1 MRNGL
6 TGRNSHR
13 HSFFGLVYDSFL
25 ESIELVISALQRTQ
39 YDPHVAS
46 AHRFEMLFFLVW
58 TAEGTCRDDD
68 FLSVA
73 PPPFRRRTRTAYSAL
88 PGINRRGQAQVN
100 GHEGQAEEPKRECNC
115 DEELD
120 EHVCSW
126 ADVMSHY
133 VQRQT

>member
-1 MRNGL
+1 MI
-6 TGRNSHR
+6 
-13 HSFFGLVYDSFL
+13 SFL
-25 ESIELVISALQRTQ
+25 ESIELVISAPQRTQ
-39 YDPHVAS
+39 YDLHVVS
-46 AHRFEMLFFLVW
+46 AHRFEMLEFFGLDGY
-58 TAEGTCRDDD
+58 EGTCRDDD